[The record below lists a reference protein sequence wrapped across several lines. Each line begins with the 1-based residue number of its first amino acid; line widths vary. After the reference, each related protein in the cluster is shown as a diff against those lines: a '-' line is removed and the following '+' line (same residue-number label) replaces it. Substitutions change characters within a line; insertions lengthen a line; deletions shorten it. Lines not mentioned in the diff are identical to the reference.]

1 MSEDQEGTMR
11 AMTYDTYGG
20 VEVLSE
26 TRIQVP
32 KVGPGEVLVRVRCA
46 SVNPVDW
53 KIMSGGLDGLMD
65 VVYPVVPGWDV
76 AGTVEYV
83 GIDTPEFTAGDEV
96 VAYARKDYVH
106 GGTFA
111 EFVTVPVRALAPK
124 PASLTWQQAAGLPL
138 AGLTAYQL
146 LTRLDTGKEDTVLVH
161 GAAGGV
167 GSLGVQIARALGAR
181 VIGTASAR
189 NHDRLRELGCEPVEY
204 GDGLADRVRAL
215 APDGVTVVADF
226 VGESSTP
233 PWRSWPRVAGT
244 PPSPTTPCSAPA
256 ASGCGYGPS
265 APTSPSWAGW
275 PTPDSSPSRSPR
287 PSRSR
292 NCRPPSRSAGKDT
305 PPGRSS
311 WRSEPRGEPAKNAEP
326 RATRFRFGRRAERAG
341 RAGRRARDQA

>member
-53 KIMSGGLDGLMD
+53 KIMAGGLDGLMD

-83 GIDTPEFTAGDEV
+83 GIDTPEFTVGDEV
-96 VAYARKDYVH
+96 IAYARKDYVH

-226 VGESSTP
+226 VGGVLDTTLAVLAEGGRHASIADHTVLGSGGQWMWVRPVGADLAELGRLADAGQLTVT
-233 PWRSWPRVAGT
+233 VAET
-244 PPSPTTPCSAPA
+244 FPLAELSAA
-256 ASGCGYGPS
+256 FEL
-265 APTSPSWAGW
+265 
-275 PTPDSSPSRSPR
+275 SREGHT
-287 PSRSR
+287 
-292 NCRPPSRSAGKDT
+292 AGKIVL
-305 PPGRSS
+305 
-311 WRSEPRGEPAKNAEP
+311 EV
-326 RATRFRFGRRAERAG
+326 
-341 RAGRRARDQA
+341 

>member
-1 MSEDQEGTMR
+1 MR
-11 AMTYDTYGG
+11 AMTYETYGG
-20 VEVLSE
+20 TEVLSE
-26 TRIQVP
+26 TRLPVP
-32 KVGPGEVLVRVRCA
+32 KVGPGEVLVRVRYA

-53 KIMSGGLDGLMD
+53 KIMAGGLDGLMD

-124 PASLTWQQAAGLPL
+124 PASLSWEQAAGLPL

-146 LTRLDTGKEDTVLVH
+146 LTRLETGKEDTVLVH

-204 GDGLADRVRAL
+204 GDGLAGRVRDL

-226 VGESSTP
+226 VGGVLDTTLEVLAEGGRHASIADHTVLGAGGQWMWVRPVGADLAELGRLADAGQLTVTVAESFPLADLAAAFALSQ
-233 PWRSWPRVAGT
+233 AGHT
-244 PPSPTTPCSAPA
+244 
-256 ASGCGYGPS
+256 
-265 APTSPSWAGW
+265 
-275 PTPDSSPSRSPR
+275 
-287 PSRSR
+287 
-292 NCRPPSRSAGKDT
+292 AGKIVV
-305 PPGRSS
+305 
-311 WRSEPRGEPAKNAEP
+311 EL
-326 RATRFRFGRRAERAG
+326 
-341 RAGRRARDQA
+341 

>member
-11 AMTYDTYGG
+11 AMTYETYGG
-20 VEVLSE
+20 TEVLSE
-26 TRIQVP
+26 TRIPVP

-53 KIMSGGLDGLMD
+53 KIMAGGLDGLMD

-76 AGTVEYV
+76 SGTVEYA

-111 EFVTVPVRALAPK
+111 EFVTVPVRAVARK
-124 PASLTWQQAAGLPL
+124 PVSLNWQQAAGLPL

-146 LTRLDTGKEDTVLVH
+146 LTRLDTGKDDTVLVH

-167 GSLGVQIARALGAR
+167 GSFGVQIARALGAR
-181 VIGTASAR
+181 VIGTASPR

-226 VGESSTP
+226 VGGVLDTTLAVLAEGGRHASIADHDVLGADGQWMWVRPVGEDLAELGRLADAGQLTVT
-233 PWRSWPRVAGT
+233 VAET
-244 PPSPTTPCSAPA
+244 FPLADLA
-256 ASGCGYGPS
+256 AAFELSQ
-265 APTSPSWAGW
+265 AGH
-275 PTPDSSPSRSPR
+275 T
-287 PSRSR
+287 
-292 NCRPPSRSAGKDT
+292 AGKIVV
-305 PPGRSS
+305 
-311 WRSEPRGEPAKNAEP
+311 EV
-326 RATRFRFGRRAERAG
+326 
-341 RAGRRARDQA
+341 